1 MPPCLRKL
9 FVFIIIFLIG
19 GSSFG
24 LFYLKGLHAA
34 EFLPTSV
41 EVLVSCGNGITEYF
55 NDEVCDPG
63 DPPET
68 PPDLGTTTCSDFL
81 DVFEN
86 PFLQG
91 DLECLADCSD
101 FDSSVCFTC
110 GNTHKEEAEECD
122 TNDFGG
128 KTCLTLGYA
137 SGALVC
143 TSDCAIST
151 TNCVAHVSEGGTSG
165 SGGSS
170 RGGAS
175 GDRYGYDPGSEE
187 QDETKVVMKGKAYPN
202 SDVHILVDGIVVG
215 IVRTDAKADFYF
227 ETNEITP
234 GVVSFGFWS
243 EDKSSLKSTLLTLTF
258 RVLSGAVSTISGVYI
273 SPTISMDKKSI
284 KQGES
289 VRVYGQTVP
298 ETEVHIHIHS
308 EEEFIEQTNSHE
320 SGDWELI
327 FNTTPLSEEF
337 HTAKALF
344 QVVTTDG
351 NIIKSGFSRSVS
363 FHVGKIGGIVP
374 CPEADLNH
382 DGRVNLTD
390 FSILLFHW
398 GTDDVCADQNQN
410 GTVDLIDFSIMMYY
424 WTG

>member
-1 MPPCLRKL
+1 MPSCLRKL
-9 FVFIIIFLIG
+9 FIFIIIFLIG
-19 GSSFG
+19 GSSFD
-24 LFYLKGLHAA
+24 LFYLKSAYAA

-41 EVLVSCGNGITEYF
+41 EVLVSCGNGIIDIS
-55 NDEVCDPG
+55 NDEICDPG
-63 DPPET
+63 EPPGL
-68 PPDLGTTTCSDFL
+68 PSDLDTTTCADFL

-86 PFLQG
+86 PFSQG
-91 DLECLADCSD
+91 YLECLADCSD

-110 GNTHKEEAEECD
+110 GNTHKEEIEDCD
-122 TNDFGG
+122 TNDFGDQS
-128 KTCLTLGYA
+128 CLTLGFV
-137 SGALVC
+137 SGALIC
-143 TSDCAIST
+143 TVDCTISVS
-151 TNCVAHVSEGGTSG
+151 NCVASDSDGGSTSGGGT
-165 SGGSS
+165 S

-175 GDRYGYDPGSEE
+175 GDMYGYNPGSED
-187 QDETKVVMKGKAYPN
+187 QDETKVVMKGKSYPN
-202 SDVHILVDGIVVG
+202 VDVHILVDGVVVG

-227 ETNEITP
+227 ETNEVTP
-234 GVVSFGFWS
+234 GVASFGFWS
-243 EDKSSLKSTLLTLTF
+243 EDKSSLKSTLLTITF
-258 RVLSGAVSTISGVYI
+258 RVVSSAVSTISGIYI
-273 SPTISMDKKSI
+273 SPTINMDKNSI
-284 KQGES
+284 KQGEA
-289 VRVYGQTVP
+289 VRIYGQTVP
-298 ETEVHIHIHS
+298 ETEVHVHIHS
-308 EEEFIEQTNSHE
+308 EEEFIEQTNSQE

-344 QVVTTDG
+344 QVATTDG

-382 DGRVNLTD
+382 DTRVNLTD

-398 GTDDVCADQNQN
+398 GTDDICADQNQN

>member
-1 MPPCLRKL
+1 MRPCSRKL

-19 GSSFG
+19 GGSFD
-24 LFYLKGLHAA
+24 LFYFKKAYA
-34 EFLPTSV
+34 TEFLPTSV
-41 EVLVSCGNGITEYF
+41 EVLVSCGNGITEYS
-55 NDEVCDPG
+55 NDEICDPG
-63 DPPET
+63 EPPEIL
-68 PPDLGTTTCSDFL
+68 PDLGTTTCSDFL
-81 DVFEN
+81 DVFSN

-110 GNTHKEEAEECD
+110 GNAHKEDAEECD
-122 TNDFGG
+122 ANDFGG
-128 KTCLTLGYA
+128 QSCLTFGHIG
-137 SGALVC
+137 GALVC
-143 TSDCAIST
+143 ATDCNISTINCITSDSD
-151 TNCVAHVSEGGTSG
+151 GGTD
-165 SGGSS
+165 SGGGGP

-175 GDRYGYDPGSEE
+175 GYRDGYNPGSEE
-187 QDETKVVMKGKAYPN
+187 QDETKVVMKGKSYPN
-202 SDVHILVDGIVVG
+202 SDVHILIDGIVIG

-227 ETNEITP
+227 ETNEVTP
-234 GVVSFGFWS
+234 GIVSFGFWS
-243 EDKSSLKSTLLTLTF
+243 EDRASLKSTLLTLTF

-273 SPTISMDKKSI
+273 SPTINMDNKSV
-284 KQGES
+284 KQGEA
-289 VRVYGQTVP
+289 VRIYGQTVP

-308 EEEFIEQTNSHE
+308 EEEFIEQTDSQE

-344 QVVTTDG
+344 QVATSDG
-351 NIIKSGFSRSVS
+351 NIIKSGFSRSLS
-363 FHVGKIGGIVP
+363 FHVGKIGGVVP

-382 DGRVNLTD
+382 DTRVNLTD

-398 GTDDVCADQNQN
+398 GSDDACADQNQN